1 MKINSTEVQLVKE
14 LLEEYFYHHP
24 QLQEVLYD
32 DEGVPYE
39 YKNGYIDYNSYGP
52 KKVRE
57 LDQLISKLNSFT

>member
-1 MKINSTEVQLVKE
+1 MKINSTEISLINE

-39 YKNGYIDYNSYGP
+39 YKNGYIQYNSYGP
-52 KKVRE
+52 KK
-57 LDQLISKLNSFT
+57 S

>member
-1 MKINSTEVQLVKE
+1 MKIKSTEISLINE

-39 YKNGYIDYNSYGP
+39 YKNGYIQYNSYGP

-57 LDQLISKLNSFT
+57 INQLLSKLKSLT